1 MNFYRH
7 KLSPILKQ
15 GKIKSNRYN
24 IVPDIKLV
32 PSAVDENQ
40 FITADFS
47 AILKIIV
54 FNGLGLF
61 IVDIFF
67 PYITS
72 RVLNVSATYLGLI
85 YSLILFGNILSSPL
99 IGVLSDKLSKRKL
112 VATGSVG
119 RGVAYL
125 LLYLGIISRSL
136 QIYMLGA
143 FTLGFLTGFFWIPLN
158 ALISQKSHKHHR
170 SAAFGKRDLALGM
183 GQLIGGISGFGIFSL
198 GLSISPENNAL
209 IFLSLPIYGA
219 MNMYAGTLFLRK
231 IDENVHFQYA
241 FNEIGIQNNGNG
253 TNITAL
259 PVKNAPVSLK
269 VFRIGIFIFLLAFLV
284 SAINGS
290 LAKPFYQL
298 YILAKLTDDPS
309 LAIVAYVPAGIV
321 AVVLAPKLGKIMDKF
336 NPLLGIS
343 VLSFLGASVTWL
355 LISTASI
362 WIFMVLLIVD
372 MAINNAANLL
382 LENMFSRISQKHRG
396 KTFGARSMAAN
407 IGGMIGPIAGGLL
420 FDYYGPSFPFIVSI
434 FIELSLILFF
444 FIALRLVLPGLE
456 EK

>member
-1 MNFYRH
+1 
-7 KLSPILKQ
+7 
-15 GKIKSNRYN
+15 
-24 IVPDIKLV
+24 V
-32 PSAVDENQ
+32 VDETKS
-40 FITADFS
+40 ITHDFS
-47 AILKIIV
+47 ALLKIIIY
-54 FNGLGLF
+54 NGLGLF

-119 RGVAYL
+119 RGIAYL
-125 LLYLGIISRSL
+125 LLYIGIITRSL
-136 QIYMLGA
+136 QIYMLGS

-170 SAAFGKRDLALGM
+170 SAAFGKRDLALGI
-183 GQLIGGISGFGIFSL
+183 GQLIGGLSGLALFSL
-198 GLSISPENNAL
+198 GLSFYPENNAL
-209 IFLSLPIYGA
+209 IFICLPIYGA

-231 IDENVHFQYA
+231 IDENVHYQYA
-241 FNEIGIQNNGNG
+241 PNEKILLNNGNG
-253 TNITAL
+253 ATPTASL
-259 PVKNAPVSLK
+259 PVNSSVSLK
-269 VFRIGIFIFLLAFLV
+269 MFRIGVFIFLLAFLV

-298 YILAKLTDDPS
+298 YILAKLTDDPT
-309 LAIVAYVPAGIV
+309 LAIIAYVPAGIV
-321 AVVLAPKLGKIMDKF
+321 AVALAPKLGKTMDKF
-336 NPLLGIS
+336 NPLVGVSL
-343 VLSFLGASVTWL
+343 LSFFGAMVTWL

-362 WIFMVLLIVD
+362 WIFMVLLIID

-434 FIELSLILFF
+434 FIELSLIVFF